1 MTLYEIDSAI
11 IGCMDEETGE
21 IIEGAM
27 EELELDNIQKA
38 ENIALSIK
46 NDTAMAKALKE
57 EIDKLTQ
64 RLRTCN
70 NGIDSKKKYLPYL
83 LGDKKLKTAR
93 VSVSYR
99 NSESVTIDDLG
110 SLTEEYIRIPE
121 PQANK
126 TAIKKAIKAGKEV
139 AGAHIETSKSVIV
152 R

>member
-110 SLTEEYIRIPE
+110 SLAEEYIRIPE
-121 PQANK
+121 PQADK

-139 AGAHIETSKSVIV
+139 TGAHIETSKSVIV

>member
-11 IGCMDEETGE
+11 MGCMDEETGE

-46 NDTAMAKALKE
+46 NDAAMAKALKE

-70 NGIDSKKKYLPYL
+70 NGIDNKKKYLPYL

-110 SLTEEYIRIPE
+110 SLSEEYIRIPE
-121 PQANK
+121 PQADK

-139 AGAHIETSKSVIV
+139 TGAHLETSRSVIV

>member
-11 IGCMDEETGE
+11 MGCMDEETGE

-110 SLTEEYIRIPE
+110 NISEEYIRIPE
-121 PQANK
+121 PQADK

>member
-121 PQANK
+121 PQADK

-139 AGAHIETSKSVIV
+139 AGVHIETSKSVIV

>member
-46 NDTAMAKALKE
+46 NDVAMAKALKE

-121 PQANK
+121 PQADK

>member
-121 PQANK
+121 PQADK

-139 AGAHIETSKSVIV
+139 TGAHLETSKSVIV

>member
-11 IGCMDEETGE
+11 MGCMDEETGE

-70 NGIDSKKKYLPYL
+70 NSIDSKKKYLPYL

-121 PQANK
+121 PQADK

-139 AGAHIETSKSVIV
+139 TGVHLETTKSVIV

>member
-11 IGCMDEETGE
+11 IGC
-21 IIEGAM
+21 M

-46 NDTAMAKALKE
+46 NDAAMAKALKE

-121 PQANK
+121 PQADK

>member
-1 MTLYEIDSAI
+1 MTLYEIDSEI

-121 PQANK
+121 PQADK

>member
-46 NDTAMAKALKE
+46 NDAAMAKALKE

-70 NGIDSKKKYLPYL
+70 NGIDRKKKYLPYL

-121 PQANK
+121 PQADK

>member
-46 NDTAMAKALKE
+46 NDAAMAKALKE

-110 SLTEEYIRIPE
+110 SLTEEYIRTPE
-121 PQANK
+121 PQADK

-139 AGAHIETSKSVIV
+139 TGAHIETSKSVIV

>member
-46 NDTAMAKALKE
+46 NDAAMAKALKE

-99 NSESVTIDDLG
+99 NSESVTIDDLD

-121 PQANK
+121 PQADK

-139 AGAHIETSKSVIV
+139 TGAHLETSKSVIV

>member
-21 IIEGAM
+21 IIEDAM

-46 NDTAMAKALKE
+46 NDAAMAKALKE

-110 SLTEEYIRIPE
+110 SLSEKYIRIPE
-121 PQANK
+121 PQADK

-139 AGAHIETSKSVIV
+139 AGAHLETSKSVIV

>member
-11 IGCMDEETGE
+11 MGCMDEETGE
-21 IIEGAM
+21 IIEGAI

-46 NDTAMAKALKE
+46 NDAAMAKALKE

-70 NGIDSKKKYLPYL
+70 NSIDNKKKYLPYL

-110 SLTEEYIRIPE
+110 SLAEEYIRIPE
-121 PQANK
+121 PQADK

-139 AGAHIETSKSVIV
+139 AGAHLETSKSVIV

>member
-121 PQANK
+121 PQADK

-139 AGAHIETSKSVIV
+139 TGAHIETSKSVIV

>member
-11 IGCMDEETGE
+11 MGCMDEETGE

-46 NDTAMAKALKE
+46 NDAAMAKALKE

-110 SLTEEYIRIPE
+110 SLAEEYIRIPE
-121 PQANK
+121 PQADK

>member
-46 NDTAMAKALKE
+46 NDAAMAKALKE

-121 PQANK
+121 PQADK

>member
-70 NGIDSKKKYLPYL
+70 NGIDSKKKYLPCL

-121 PQANK
+121 PQADK